1 MPRAWDRL
9 GLLLQAKQ
17 VLLSLSKVTQFLLHF
32 AYPRSIMR
40 SVNYDIIAT
49 NYANLTTKKL
59 KQVLTIN
66 DN

>member
-17 VLLSLSKVTQFLLHF
+17 VLLPPSKVTQFLLHF
-32 AYPRSIMR
+32 AYPHSIMR

-49 NYANLTTKKL
+49 NYANLTTKKF